1 MAAVTIHS
9 DFEAQE
15 NKILPFYK
23 WDSKAYGG
31 GSARTGWE
39 PCSFHDVTLNCPL
52 QQASQTPIVK
62 KKSDPYISSIKSKS
76 WDFPGGPVVKNP
88 FCNAGDD
95 SGLIPGRGTKIAYAA
110 EQLSPRATT
119 GESMHRTK
127 IPCATTKTW

>member
-1 MAAVTIHS
+1 MEV
-9 DFEAQE
+9 AQQE
-15 NKILPFYK
+15 QVGNPAPFMMSHWTVLSNKHLKLP
-23 WDSKAYGG
+23 S
-31 GSARTGWE
+31 
-39 PCSFHDVTLNCPL
+39 L
-52 QQASQTPIVK
+52 K

-119 GESMHRTK
+119 
-127 IPCATTKTW
+127 KTW